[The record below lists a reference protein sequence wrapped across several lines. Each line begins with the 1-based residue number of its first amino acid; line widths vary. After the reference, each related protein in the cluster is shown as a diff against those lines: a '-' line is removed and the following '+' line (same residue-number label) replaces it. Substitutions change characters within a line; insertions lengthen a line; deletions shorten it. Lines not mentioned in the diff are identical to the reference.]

1 MDSSMNFYEEDEI
14 RPPDKIK
21 RETLLQDNRS
31 VFDKQLDEALY
42 QSLQLYQNE
51 VQKHEELEKKLLQQ
65 QREEIEKRKNLV
77 KPILFELNRISKFD
91 PKINNIFEII
101 DPILDSYCGLAFE
114 DCSLDKKT
122 YHTIFNGLT
131 KTRINMDILMSIIKS
146 E

>member
-1 MDSSMNFYEEDEI
+1 MNFYEDEI

-51 VQKHEELEKKLLQQ
+51 VQKHEELEKKFLQQ

-77 KPILFELNRISKFD
+77 RPILFELNRISKFD

>member
-1 MDSSMNFYEEDEI
+1 MDSSMNFYEDEI

-21 RETLLQDNRS
+21 RETLLQHNRS

-51 VQKHEELEKKLLQQ
+51 VQKHEELEKKFLQQ

-77 KPILFELNRISKFD
+77 RPILFELNRISKFD

>member
-1 MDSSMNFYEEDEI
+1 MNFYEDEI

-91 PKINNIFEII
+91 QKINNIFEII

>member
-1 MDSSMNFYEEDEI
+1 MNFYEDEI

-51 VQKHEELEKKLLQQ
+51 VQKHEELEKKFLQQ

-77 KPILFELNRISKFD
+77 RPILFELNRISKFD

-114 DCSLDKKT
+114 ECSLDNQT
-122 YHTIFNGLT
+122 YHTIFNGLA
-131 KTRINMDILMSIIKS
+131 KTRINMEFLMSIIKC

>member
-1 MDSSMNFYEEDEI
+1 MDSSMNFYEDEI

-51 VQKHEELEKKLLQQ
+51 VQKHEELEKKFLQQ

-77 KPILFELNRISKFD
+77 RPILFELNRISKFD